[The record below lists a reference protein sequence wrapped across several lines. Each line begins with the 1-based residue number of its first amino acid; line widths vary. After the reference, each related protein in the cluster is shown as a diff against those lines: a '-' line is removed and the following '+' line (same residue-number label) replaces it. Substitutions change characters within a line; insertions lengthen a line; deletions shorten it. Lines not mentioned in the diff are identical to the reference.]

1 MEDPML
7 ENMTRL
13 LRIAEEDASYQA
25 WYQSWQKFA
34 PEFAAFANSQ
44 PEEIRNILYGK
55 DIHSIS
61 INQFPLVLRRWL
73 RQFQNSSKF
82 HRFFFISLQSCSV
95 CLNRI
100 FQIHC
105 KTLRI
110 YSLLYF

>member
-44 PEEIRNILYGK
+44 PEEIRNILWGYAEPGRLTYQRMMNLACM
-55 DIHSIS
+55 HME
-61 INQFPLVLRRWL
+61 FPG
-73 RQFQNSSKF
+73 
-82 HRFFFISLQSCSV
+82 
-95 CLNRI
+95 
-100 FQIHC
+100 
-105 KTLRI
+105 TDT
-110 YSLLYF
+110 